1 MALKAERETSRAVDD
16 AAAVWAGRIDR
27 GPLSA
32 ADDAALAAWLS
43 SDPRRLGALARA
55 QALYDRSDAARAL
68 GPEFDP
74 APFKAKPAI
83 RPSRRNLIGWGGG
96 AIAAGLVAGVGALT
110 VSSYASRAYASQRG
124 EVRLIPLDD
133 GSAITLNTDSKIRV
147 RRRAVELL
155 RGEALFEVASS
166 ERPFVVSADALSVVA
181 TNAAFVV
188 KAITGEPV
196 SVVVREGQVSVTD
209 RRGRLR
215 LGANQQMAASS
226 KQIQAETVAP
236 AILARQL
243 AWREGKIAFEGET
256 MAQAAREFARYSDMR
271 LVIDDPALAQEPVS
285 GLFAANDPV
294 SFARSASQ
302 AFGARLDIEGRTV
315 RLSRPSTAAGA

>member
-1 MALKAERETSRAVDD
+1 MALTAERETSRAVDD

-27 GPLSA
+27 GPLST
-32 ADDAALAAWLS
+32 ADDAALEAWLS
-43 SDPRRLGALARA
+43 GDPRRLGALARA
-55 QALYDRSDAARAL
+55 QALYDGSDAARAL

-74 APFKAKPAI
+74 APFKTKPIA

-147 RRRAVELL
+147 RQRTVELL
-155 RGEALFEVASS
+155 RGEALFEVAKG
-166 ERPFVVSADALSVVA
+166 EQPFVVSADALSVVA
-181 TNAAFVV
+181 TTAAFVV
-188 KAITGEPV
+188 KAIAGEPV

-209 RRGRLR
+209 RGKRTQLA
-215 LGANQQMAASS
+215 ANQQIALSA
-226 KQIQAETVAP
+226 QHARVQTVAP
-236 AILARQL
+236 AALSRQL

-256 MAQAAREFARYSDMR
+256 MAEAAREFARYSDMR

-302 AFGARLDIEGRTV
+302 AFGVRLDIEGRTV
-315 RLSRPSTAAGA
+315 RLSRPSA